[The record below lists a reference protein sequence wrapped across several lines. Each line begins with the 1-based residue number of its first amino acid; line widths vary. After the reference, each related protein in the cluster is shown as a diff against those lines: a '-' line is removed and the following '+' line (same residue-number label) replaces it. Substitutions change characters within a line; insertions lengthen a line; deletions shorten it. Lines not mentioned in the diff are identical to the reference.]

1 MMASR
6 ALHGPENRGPAR
18 PVGGQARPGP
28 ARLQIGNPGP
38 ARPVGNVAAP
48 YEKQLQVRY
57 FHSFGSPK
65 TYLLDL
71 ETGDF
76 PRISGPARLKTVIS
90 RPGPARGPPGPCR
103 PLVRIDGGEMSL
115 N

>member
-1 MMASR
+1 MSE
-6 ALHGPENRGPAR
+6 LCTGLKIVAR
-18 PVGGQARPGP
+18 RRSGP

-76 PRISGPARLKTVIS
+76 PRISGPARPV
-90 RPGPARGPPGPCR
+90 
-103 PLVRIDGGEMSL
+103 
-115 N
+115 